1 MGAKGGVEISD
12 LSVEYA
18 QMSENRFANALAI
31 LRSQVLFKGKGTL
44 IRVSKQE
51 HSIIEIL
58 KKMFPE
64 ELEQQDWRNEV
75 KGKRE

>member
-1 MGAKGGVEISD
+1 
-12 LSVEYA
+12 
-18 QMSENRFANALAI
+18 MSKNRFTDALAI
-31 LRSQVLFKGKGTL
+31 LGSQVLFKGKGTL